1 MPAEVTKTK
10 WGASVWVPIVLMI
23 GVVAGLGLL
32 SLPSPV
38 QHPFGRP
45 PPEFETFENF
55 GLILSTLNVAL
66 LVALLVIY
74 ARMYSDTGASFAL
87 GFVLVLGALL
97 AETIVGSPVL
107 FRLFA
112 IPPGGQTPFLLL
124 AETFKAAALAI
135 FLYLSLQ

>member
-1 MPAEVTKTK
+1 
-10 WGASVWVPIVLMI
+10 MI

-97 AETIVGSPVL
+97 AETVVGSPVL

-124 AETFKAAALAI
+124 AETLKAAALAI